1 VALQLGQ
8 LIAAK
13 SDKEVYPS
21 LSILPGETLLFE
33 QRPFE
38 NWDKKRYGQDA
49 RYL

>member
-21 LSILPGETLLFE
+21 LSILQGETLLFQ